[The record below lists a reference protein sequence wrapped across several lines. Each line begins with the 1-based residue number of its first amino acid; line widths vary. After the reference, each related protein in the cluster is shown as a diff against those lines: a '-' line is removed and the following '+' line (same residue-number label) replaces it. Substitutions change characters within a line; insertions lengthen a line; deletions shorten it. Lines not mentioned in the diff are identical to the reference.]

1 MKKEIIEVNKEK
13 GVYQITTADERWYT
27 LTSQDKE
34 TGLPIYRFVPSVT
47 WITNYVYKG
56 IGYYQWLAKLGWDE
70 AEATKNEAGD
80 KGSKIHAAIEQLI
93 NGVTV
98 KMEDKFYSK
107 LTSQEEELNV
117 EEYGALCSFK
127 AWCDE
132 TNPEFIMKETVVTSD
147 KYDFAGT
154 VDCLAKIDGQLYI
167 LDWKSSQYVWPSM
180 EAQLSA
186 YKQALLEMGEKVEDV
201 KLAVLQVGYKKNK
214 RGWKFTEVEDQFKT
228 LFLAARAFWK
238 KDNKGKG
245 PKQIEL
251 PLSLKLKIELEAPK
265 KEKEEETPAKAAKAP
280 EKEPQ
285 VAKKATPVAKQPIKS
300 NKTTK

>member
-1 MKKEIIEVNKEK
+1 MKKEVIEVDKKK
-13 GVYQITTADERWYT
+13 GVYRITLPDERWYT
-27 LTSQDKE
+27 MTSLDKE

-47 WITNYVYKG
+47 WITSYVFKG
-56 IGYYQWLAKLGWDE
+56 IGYYKWLANLGWDE
-70 AEATKNEAGD
+70 SEAVKNEAGD
-80 KGSKIHAAIEQLI
+80 RGSKIHSAIERLI

-107 LTSQEEELNV
+107 LTDQEEELNV
-117 EEYGALCSFK
+117 EEYNALCSFK

-132 TNPEFIMKETVVTSD
+132 AKPEFILKETTVIS
-147 KYDFAGT
+147 KAFEFAGT

-167 LDWKSSQYVWPSM
+167 IDWKSSQYVWPSM

-186 YKQALLEMGEKVEDV
+186 YKQALLEMGEKVAGA
-201 KLAVLQVGYKKNK
+201 KLAVLQVGYKRNK

-238 KDNKGKG
+238 KENKDKG
-245 PKQIEL
+245 PKQMEL
-251 PLSLKLKIELEAPK
+251 PLSLKLKTAPEGPEKKKVQETLVKAVKTPVKAPQTPK
-265 KEKEEETPAKAAKAP
+265 KG
-280 EKEPQ
+280 
-285 VAKKATPVAKQPIKS
+285 TPVPKQPKKP